1 MLIRNRF
8 LRKVL
13 LLLITVSVC
22 VQIFAQTTA
31 TLSGKVTDQTG
42 AVIPGATVVV
52 AGADGKQT
60 TAITNQEGAFEIR
73 ALPPGSYS
81 VRAGAKGFAVYSKNG
96 VTLSAGQTQ
105 TLNLSLDIQTKAEK
119 VEVQEEGT
127 QLDVGSSSN
136 AGSLIIKG
144 KDLEAL
150 SDDPDELQSEL
161 QALAGPS
168 AGPNGGQ
175 IYIDGFTGGQLPPK
189 SAIREIRVN
198 QNPFSAQYDKLGYG
212 RIEVFTKPGTD
223 HYHGQFFFN
232 DNNSVLNSR
241 NPYVLSKPSYNTDMF
256 DGNLGGPINKKASF
270 FLDAQRRNIDEFSA
284 INATTLDSN
293 LNPVQITESVPN
305 PRTRTSIS
313 PRLDYQISPS
323 NTLTARY
330 QLTHETNQN
339 GGLGLFSL
347 PSQAYNL
354 NETEHTVQ
362 ISDSQILSPKIVN
375 ETRFQFQRETN
386 HQLPVSA
393 TPTIQVQGAFT
404 DGGNAQGSVRS
415 TQNNYEL
422 QNYTSLSHG
431 NHLIKFGGRLRA
443 LTISNSSDPNF
454 NGTFVFSPV
463 FSNGSLVAQALQ
475 VYQQALQCQQSGGTS
490 CPTPSQFS
498 ITTGLPLVNVNWFD
512 AGLYAEDEWRV
523 HPNLSLTY
531 GLRFE
536 SQNNIHDH
544 ADFAPRLGIAWG
556 VGSDGKSAPKTVL
569 RGGFGMFYD
578 RFGQNLVQQADR
590 LNGITQQSAIVQDP
604 TFFPNVP
611 PFSNL
616 PSTAAPTMYQI
627 SPDLRAPYTIQSAAS
642 IERQVTKAATLSL
655 TYLNSRGEHA
665 LYIRNINA
673 PWSGVYPL
681 QAQYGNGNVY
691 QYDSEGIFRQN
702 QLIANVRVAAGKK
715 LSLFGF
721 YTLSY
726 ANSNASSGGG
736 GGGFFGSGTTSSAS
750 FLSNQYDPLADYG
763 RAAFDVRHRA
773 FIGGNVS
780 LPHSFSLSPF
790 IIINSGQP
798 YNITTGQDNN
808 GDSIFNDRPALAPA
822 ADCGQYSTVV
832 CTPLGAFNINPN
844 CSNLTSGETCPTG
857 LPTLP
862 VNYRTGPGNA
872 TFNLRLS
879 KTFGFGQ
886 ETKGASGGMGPGGP
900 GGRGGG
906 PGGGL
911 GGRGLSGGAGGNI
924 FFGSAG
930 GSTNRRYNL
939 TFSISARNIFNT
951 VSPAPPVGNLSSPF
965 FGQSI
970 ALAGGPFSSASA
982 NRRVD
987 LQVMFS
993 F

>member
-1 MLIRNRF
+1 
-8 LRKVL
+8 
-13 LLLITVSVC
+13 
-22 VQIFAQTTA
+22 
-31 TLSGKVTDQTG
+31 
-42 AVIPGATVVV
+42 
-52 AGADGKQT
+52 
-60 TAITNQEGAFEIR
+60 
-73 ALPPGSYS
+73 
-81 VRAGAKGFAVYSKNG
+81 
-96 VTLSAGQTQ
+96 
-105 TLNLSLDIQTKAEK
+105 
-119 VEVQEEGT
+119 
-127 QLDVGSSSN
+127 
-136 AGSLIIKG
+136 
-144 KDLEAL
+144 
-150 SDDPDELQSEL
+150 
-161 QALAGPS
+161 
-168 AGPNGGQ
+168 
-175 IYIDGFTGGQLPPK
+175 
-189 SAIREIRVN
+189 
-198 QNPFSAQYDKLGYG
+198 
-212 RIEVFTKPGTD
+212 
-223 HYHGQFFFN
+223 
-232 DNNSVLNSR
+232 
-241 NPYVLSKPSYNTDMF
+241 
-256 DGNLGGPINKKASF
+256 
-270 FLDAQRRNIDEFSA
+270 
-284 INATTLDSN
+284 
-293 LNPVQITESVPN
+293 
-305 PRTRTSIS
+305 
-313 PRLDYQISPS
+313 
-323 NTLTARY
+323 
-330 QLTHETNQN
+330 
-339 GGLGLFSL
+339 
-347 PSQAYNL
+347 
-354 NETEHTVQ
+354 
-362 ISDSQILSPKIVN
+362 
-375 ETRFQFQRETN
+375 
-386 HQLPVSA
+386 
-393 TPTIQVQGAFT
+393 
-404 DGGNAQGSVRS
+404 
-415 TQNNYEL
+415 
-422 QNYTSLSHG
+422 
-431 NHLIKFGGRLRA
+431 
-443 LTISNSSDPNF
+443 
-454 NGTFVFSPV
+454 
-463 FSNGSLVAQALQ
+463 
-475 VYQQALQCQQSGGTS
+475 
-490 CPTPSQFS
+490 
-498 ITTGLPLVNVNWFD
+498 
-512 AGLYAEDEWRV
+512 
-523 HPNLSLTY
+523 
-531 GLRFE
+531 
-536 SQNNIHDH
+536 
-544 ADFAPRLGIAWG
+544 
-556 VGSDGKSAPKTVL
+556 
-569 RGGFGMFYD
+569 
-578 RFGQNLVQQADR
+578 
-590 LNGITQQSAIVQDP
+590 
-604 TFFPNVP
+604 
-611 PFSNL
+611 
-616 PSTAAPTMYQI
+616 MYRI

-702 QLIANVRVAAGKK
+702 QSIANVRVAAGKK

-726 ANSNASSGGG
+726 ANSDASSGGG

-808 GDSIFNDRPALAPA
+808 GDSILNDRPALAPA

-862 VNYRTGPGNA
+862 VNYRTGPGDA